1 VEHYLSYCGLVESRR
16 MSNEK
21 LKGRGNTKNRNKYL
35 RWAYGEAA
43 VLALKHPRIRQYH
56 DRLVGKKGPIK
67 AKAIIASKLGP
78 GLLQAHERSDVDL

>member
-1 VEHYLSYCGLVESRR
+1 VDSRR
-16 MSNEK
+16 MSNAK
-21 LKGRGNTKNRNKYL
+21 LKGRGNAKNRNKYL

-67 AKAIIASKLGP
+67 AKAIIASKLARVSFKLMRDP
-78 GLLQAHERSDVDL
+78 MLTYDETKLFF